1 MPPIRRLFLKTELE
15 PRLEEARAGQRAVF
29 FVDAAHFVLS
39 SFLGWMW
46 CAARMFV
53 RAASGRQR
61 YNVLGAFNAVTH
73 DLLTMT
79 NDTYITATTVCQLL
93 HKIAAAGLNIP
104 VTLVMDNARYQRC
117 QLVRGL
123 AAALNI
129 ELLFLPS
136 YSPNLNLIERLWKF
150 VKKSVLNSR
159 HQGSFAAF
167 RQRIDQCLDEL
178 PSTHRSSIQTLMTLN
193 FQTFEDVSL
202 LAA

>member
-1 MPPIRRLFLKTELE
+1 MPPNRRLFLKTELE
-15 PRLEEARAGQRAVF
+15 PRLEQARSGQRAVF
-29 FVDAAHFVLS
+29 FVDAAHFVLA

-46 CAARMFV
+46 CAARLFV

-73 DLLTMT
+73 DLIAVT
-79 NDTYITATTVCQLL
+79 NDTYVTATTVCQLL
-93 HKIAAAGLNIP
+93 HQIANLSLDIP
-104 VTLVMDNARYQRC
+104 ITLVMDNARYQRC
-117 QLVRGL
+117 QLVRDL
-123 AAALNI
+123 AAALKI

-136 YSPNLNLIERLWKF
+136 YSPHLNLIERLWKF

-159 HQGSFAAF
+159 HQTSFAAF
-167 RQRIDQCLDEL
+167 RQTIDQCLKEL
-178 PSTHRSSIQTLMTLN
+178 PSTHRTAIHTLMTLR